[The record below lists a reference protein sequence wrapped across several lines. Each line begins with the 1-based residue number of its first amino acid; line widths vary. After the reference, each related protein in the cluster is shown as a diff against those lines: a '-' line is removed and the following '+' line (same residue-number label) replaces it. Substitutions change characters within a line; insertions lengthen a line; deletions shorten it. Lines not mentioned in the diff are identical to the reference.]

1 VKQIGKWFVF
11 SVAAVT
17 VSCTEIIEPAPPQV
31 PADVG
36 QFVSSL
42 PKLRSTTTVFA
53 FPEHGFLLFSAFYG
67 EPQDC
72 PAGCFYAEAWG
83 IKYAGRIGW
92 IEGAPATE
100 PRYDVK
106 PTDHFL
112 FDEVLW
118 NRVEQEWIG
127 GGFRIMLGCDFDT
140 PTGALERLATR
151 LPQDGWPFFA
161 DLLVDVAERRDARQV
176 AEIISQLGPSTYDFS
191 SSKAHAA
198 AALASWP
205 SQPSA
210 GYCTS

>member
-1 VKQIGKWFVF
+1 MKQIGWLVGL
-11 SVAAVT
+11 SAVAVT
-17 VSCTEIIEPAPPQV
+17 VSCREIIEPAPPEV
-31 PADVG
+31 PADVA
-36 QFVSSL
+36 QFASSL
-42 PKLRSTTTVFA
+42 PKVRSTTTVFA
-53 FPEHGFLLFSAFYG
+53 FPEQGFLLFSAFYG

-92 IEGAPATE
+92 IGGAPATE
-100 PRYDVK
+100 PRYDVR
-106 PTDHFL
+106 PTDQFL
-112 FDEVLW
+112 FDDVLW
-118 NRVEQEWIG
+118 NRVEQEWVG
-127 GGFRIMLGCDFDT
+127 GEFRIMLGCDFDT
-140 PTGALERLATR
+140 PTGALERLAAR

-161 DLLVDVAERRDARQV
+161 DLLVDVAQRRDARHV

-191 SSKAHAA
+191 TSKAHAV